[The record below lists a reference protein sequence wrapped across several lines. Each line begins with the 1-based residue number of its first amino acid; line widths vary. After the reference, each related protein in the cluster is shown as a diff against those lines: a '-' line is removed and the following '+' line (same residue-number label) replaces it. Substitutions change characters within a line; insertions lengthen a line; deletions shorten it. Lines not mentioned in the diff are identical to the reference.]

1 MLQRHCEE
9 PLRRSNPSRG
19 SGAHGEMDCFASL
32 ALTLRG
38 PSAHFEP
45 ASWGRSCRLSHGEAR
60 AGAAA
65 ILSQPPADLV
75 PVALIELGRV
85 GFLRRL
91 AHAGV
96 QRMGVVAD

>member
-1 MLQRHCEE
+1 
-9 PLRRSNPSRG
+9 
-19 SGAHGEMDCFASL
+19 MDCFASL
-32 ALTLRG
+32 AMTLRG

-96 QRMGVVAD
+96 QRMGVVADQDAPALGLDAVEDDLCRRRRR